1 MRAALP
7 RGLRTALLTAH
18 ITAAALW
25 LGMDTALIAI
35 TAAHASIPAPLG
47 AAMLTPSAATT
58 LGTGFVLA
66 AHRPWGLRRH
76 HWIVAKVRISAVV
89 AAAGLTSLS
98 GILDD
103 PLSVLA
109 ARVCALIALIA
120 AIAVSVTKPWGLT
133 QVGRAAAAK
142 RSASGAGQRTYP
154 RTTKVITSG
163 GNRNPAN
170 AEATTEGGTQRAAL
184 INQSMTIAAPY
195 PERNTASTRI
205 CGHITNHKTA

>member
-7 RGLRTALLTAH
+7 RGLRMALLTAH

-25 LGMDTALIAI
+25 LGMDTALIVI
-35 TAAHASIPAPLG
+35 TAAHAAIPAPLD
-47 AAMLTPSAATT
+47 AAVLTSLAATT

-98 GILDD
+98 GSLDL
-103 PLSVLA
+103 PSVLA
-109 ARVCALIALIA
+109 ARVCGLIALIV

-133 QVGRAAAAK
+133 QVGRAAAAT
-142 RSASGAGQRTYP
+142 RSASGAGKRQYQRTA
-154 RTTKVITSG
+154 TVITSG
-163 GNRNPAN
+163 GNRNPAD
-170 AEATTEGGTQRAAL
+170 AEATTEGKTQQAAL
-184 INQSMTIAAPY
+184 LNQA
-195 PERNTASTRI
+195 
-205 CGHITNHKTA
+205 

>member
-7 RGLRTALLTAH
+7 RGLRMALLTVH

-25 LGMDTALIAI
+25 LGMDTALIAV
-35 TAAHASIPAPLG
+35 TAAHAVIPAGLG
-47 AAMLTPSAATT
+47 AAMLTSAAATT

-98 GILDD
+98 GILD

-142 RSASGAGQRTYP
+142 RSAGGACKRTYQRTA
-154 RTTKVITSG
+154 KVITSG

-170 AEATTEGGTQRAAL
+170 AEAATEGQTQRAAL
-184 INQSMTIAAPY
+184 INQA
-195 PERNTASTRI
+195 
-205 CGHITNHKTA
+205 

>member
-7 RGLRTALLTAH
+7 RGLRMALLTAH

-35 TAAHASIPAPLG
+35 TAAHAAIPAPLG
-47 AAMLTPSAATT
+47 AAVLTPSAATT

-98 GILDD
+98 GILD

-133 QVGRAAAAK
+133 RVGRAAAAK
-142 RSASGAGQRTYP
+142 RSASNACKRRHR
-154 RTTKVITSG
+154 RTTTVITSG
-163 GNRNPAN
+163 ENRDPAN
-170 AEATTEGGTQRAAL
+170 AEATTEGETQQAAL
-184 INQSMTIAAPY
+184 INQA
-195 PERNTASTRI
+195 
-205 CGHITNHKTA
+205 

>member
-7 RGLRTALLTAH
+7 RGLRMALLTAH

-76 HWIVAKVRISAVV
+76 HWIVVKVRISAVV
-89 AAAGLTSLS
+89 TAAGLTSLS
-98 GILDD
+98 GVFD
-103 PLSVLA
+103 PLSMLA

-133 QVGRAAAAK
+133 QVGRAAAAN
-142 RSASGAGQRTYP
+142 RSASGAGKPQIPTHHQNDHLRRTPEPGEP
-154 RTTKVITSG
+154 RGHHRSEDAASG
-163 GNRNPAN
+163 THQP
-170 AEATTEGGTQRAAL
+170 
-184 INQSMTIAAPY
+184 SMTTAPPH
-195 PERNTASTRI
+195 PEHNTASTRVR
-205 CGHITNHKTA
+205 GHTTNRQTV

>member
-7 RGLRTALLTAH
+7 RGLRMALLTAH

-25 LGMDTALIAI
+25 LGMDTAMIAI
-35 TAAHASIPAPLG
+35 AAADAAIPASAG
-47 AAMLTPSAATT
+47 VVVLTSSAATT
-58 LGTGFVLA
+58 LGTGFVLG

-76 HWIVAKVRISAVV
+76 HWLIAKVRISAVV
-89 AAAGLTSLS
+89 AAAGLTSVS
-98 GILDD
+98 GILD

-142 RSASGAGQRTYP
+142 RSASSASQRT
-154 RTTKVITSG
+154 TTVITSG
-163 GNRNPAN
+163 GNREPAT
-170 AEATTEGGTQRAAL
+170 AQATPGGQAQPAAL
-184 INQSMTIAAPY
+184 INQA
-195 PERNTASTRI
+195 
-205 CGHITNHKTA
+205 

>member
-1 MRAALP
+1 M
-7 RGLRTALLTAH
+7 ALLTAH
-18 ITAAALW
+18 VTAAALW

-35 TAAHASIPAPLG
+35 TAAQAAIPAPVG
-47 AAMLTPSAATT
+47 AAVLTSSAAVT

-98 GILDD
+98 GILD

-120 AIAVSVTKPWGLT
+120 AIAMSVTKPWGLT

-142 RSASGAGQRTYP
+142 RSASGACKRNYQRTAE
-154 RTTKVITSG
+154 VITSG
-163 GNRNPAN
+163 ANRYPAN
-170 AEATTEGGTQRAAL
+170 SDATEGQTQRAAV
-184 INQSMTIAAPY
+184 INQA
-195 PERNTASTRI
+195 
-205 CGHITNHKTA
+205 

>member
-7 RGLRTALLTAH
+7 RGLRMALLTAH

-25 LGMDTALIAI
+25 LGMDTAMIAI
-35 TAAHASIPAPLG
+35 AAADAAIPASAG
-47 AAMLTPSAATT
+47 VVVLTSSAATT
-58 LGTGFVLA
+58 LGTGFVLG

-76 HWIVAKVRISAVV
+76 HWLIAKVRISAVV
-89 AAAGLTSLS
+89 AAAGLTSVS
-98 GILDD
+98 GILD

-142 RSASGAGQRTYP
+142 RSASSASQRT
-154 RTTKVITSG
+154 TTVITSG
-163 GNRNPAN
+163 GNREPAN
-170 AEATTEGGTQRAAL
+170 AQATPAGHAQPAAL
-184 INQSMTIAAPY
+184 INQA
-195 PERNTASTRI
+195 
-205 CGHITNHKTA
+205 